1 MAKGYTTKQA
11 VENYTLQNIASSFTA
26 QITSWIEAIEQF
38 IDQRTG
44 RNFVADSVATT
55 RVYDGIDDSEI
66 DIDDFISITKLE
78 VGEELADRVE
88 IIAADYRTYP
98 ANETPKQTIQLKDS
112 YFTEG
117 HQNVVVTAKFGY
129 SATCPADI
137 TLAATILMAGIINY
151 SNNAKGKVQS
161 ETIGRYSVTYNS
173 EKGWQDFKNA
183 MAILDSY
190 KKFEF

>member
-1 MAKGYTTKQA
+1 MKGYTTKQA
-11 VENYTLQNIASSFTA
+11 VENYTLQNIAGSFTA
-26 QITSWIEAIEQF
+26 QITSWIESVEQF
-38 IDQRTG
+38 IDQWTD
-44 RNFVADSVATT
+44 RNFVADTVATT
-55 RVYDGIDDSEI
+55 RVYDGTGEDEMDF
-66 DIDDFISITKLE
+66 DDFVSITKLE

-98 ANETPKQTIQLKDS
+98 ANETPKTTIQLKDG
-112 YFTEG
+112 YFTTG
-117 HQNVVVTAKFGY
+117 NQNVVVTAKFGY
-129 SATCPADI
+129 SVACPADI

-183 MAILDSY
+183 MRILDSY
-190 KKFEF
+190 KKFDF